1 MQRIRRGYVPPGAL
15 ADLLLD
21 STLFA
26 LAMIVASSMNRAQL
40 VANIHGLNVVFFFCL
55 GVLIAGINAA
65 IGLYRGAQAASALS
79 ILKAAAF
86 GLALTS
92 SVLYILGQA
101 LQATSPHGVD
111 SDSWPLAWALG
122 FGALRPTLY
131 ALRAAGVGLRRVL
144 IVGSG
149 PEAIAV
155 LRDLQQRNARDTRL
169 VGLFEAGPV
178 GTDVTSSAALF
189 PKSAGLWDVVRRWRV
204 NEVVV
209 AVREQRGGILP
220 LRDLLE
226 CRIHGVRV
234 VDETASFER
243 RCGEFPIES
252 LKASWLIY
260 GHGFEQG
267 LARTVVKRVVD
278 VAGSLVLLVVAAPV
292 MALTALAI
300 KLESPGPVL
309 FRQERVGRGGRTFRV
324 LKFRSMRQDAEKDGV
339 ARWATAR
346 DPRIT
351 RVGRLIRKT
360 RIDELPQ
367 LINVLRGEMS
377 LVGPRPERPTFVE
390 QLKTD
395 IRFYDVRHSVKPG
408 LTGWAQIRYC
418 YAASL
423 EDSRRK
429 LQFDLYYVKNHSL
442 WLDLRIL
449 LETVRVVLRG
459 EGAH

>member
-1 MQRIRRGYVPPGAL
+1 MQRILRGYVPSGAL
-15 ADLLLD
+15 PGFVLD
-21 STLFA
+21 ALVYA
-26 LAMIVASSMNRAQL
+26 LA
-40 VANIHGLNVVFFFCL
+40 
-55 GVLIAGINAA
+55 LIAAILVSRTLGTSDTHAAVIALTLCVGLLMAAINAVLGLHRSDSVLSAATVARA
-65 IGLYRGAQAASALS
+65 IGACAITTGALWVMAKSQVAGSGHRLAQDEAL
-79 ILKAAAF
+79 
-86 GLALTS
+86 
-92 SVLYILGQA
+92 
-101 LQATSPHGVD
+101 
-111 SDSWPLAWALG
+111 LAWA
-122 FGALRPTLY
+122 FGVSLIRPTLY
-131 ALRAAGVGLRRVL
+131 ALHGAGVGVRRVL

-149 PEAIAV
+149 AEAVAMH
-155 LRDLQQRNARDTRL
+155 RQLQQENARSFRL
-169 VGLFEAGPV
+169 VGFFEAGPV
-178 GTDVTSSAALF
+178 DAAIGSSALLF
-189 PKSAGLWDVVRRWRV
+189 PKSAGLWNVVQGRRV
-204 NEVVV
+204 NEVIV
-209 AVREQRGGILP
+209 AVRQQRGGVLP

-234 VDETASFER
+234 VDETACVER
-243 RCGEFPIES
+243 QRGEFPIAS

-267 LARTVVKRVVD
+267 LTRTVAKRIVD
-278 VAGSLVLLVVAAPV
+278 VAGSLVLLLISAPV
-292 MALTALAI
+292 MALAALAVA
-300 KLESPGPVL
+300 LESPGAVL
-309 FRQERVGRGGRTFRV
+309 FRQERVGLGGRSFQV

-346 DPRIT
+346 DARIT

-367 LINVLRGEMS
+367 LVNVLAGDMS
-377 LVGPRPERPTFVE
+377 LVGPRPERPGFVE

-395 IRFYDVRHSVKPG
+395 VRFYDVRHSVKPG
-408 LTGWAQIRYC
+408 LTGWAQIRFC